1 LALRV
6 WIVLSLTVRV
16 MSRLAIRLLALIT
29 VSVLLRWA
37 AVLLLALI
45 ALVRAV
51 TTIIAAAGHD
61 CSMNGI
67 DEVLEKVVAEGKS

>member
-1 LALRV
+1 MLPLA
-6 WIVLSLTVRV
+6 IGV
-16 MSRLAIRLLALIT
+16 MSRLAIRLLALVA

-51 TTIIAAAGHD
+51 AAVITAAGHD
-61 CSMNGI
+61 YSMNRF
-67 DEVLEKVVAEGKS
+67 DEVLKNVVVEVES

>member
-1 LALRV
+1 VLPLAV
-6 WIVLSLTVRV
+6 GV
-16 MSRLAIRLLALIT
+16 MSRLAIRLLALIA

-51 TTIIAAAGHD
+51 GTVIAAAGHD
-61 CSMNGI
+61 CSMN
-67 DEVLEKVVAEGKS
+67 EVNEILEKVVAEGKS

>member
-1 LALRV
+1 LRV
-6 WIVLSLTVRV
+6 WVVLPLAIGV
-16 MSRLAIRLLALIT
+16 MSRLAIRLLALVA

-51 TTIIAAAGHD
+51 AAVITAAGHD
-61 CSMNGI
+61 YSMNRFYG
-67 DEVLEKVVAEGKS
+67 VLKNVVV